1 MFQSH
6 GLLIWFDV
14 LSLWRYSIP
23 GADYVDVLFVIYV
36 WVCSGACYLYFRLHI
51 SYRIVFRISVSL
63 GTCFVLNCCL
73 YVCVCFLKPDAT
85 VKKPQY
91 CEICLCRDHYFA
103 VLVCSQLIPNH
114 NQPKLHVR
122 IEPYIFEV
130 EFLDFARRVILKI
143 YDLMMYVSVVE
154 SMDL

>member
-1 MFQSH
+1 MLPFTYFISNCIPHKRQSWNMFCVE
-6 GLLIWFDV
+6 L
-14 LSLWRYSIP
+14 
-23 GADYVDVLFVIYV
+23 LFV
-36 WVCSGACYLYFRLHI
+36 CLCLFFEAGCYCQYFRLHI
-51 SYRIVFRISVSL
+51 SYRIVSRISVSL

-122 IEPYIFEV
+122 IEPYSFEV